1 MARLRA
7 VLLKN
12 ESRPLS
18 LSKPNQQQT
27 APWITSVAMPARI
40 ATRIDHSVVNSD
52 GFGFAI
58 NFLRE
63 GNWVIMKTIRIMTLT
78 VTVAAL
84 FTTVV
89 MVSAAS
95 PTEGG
100 EQFDAGATY
109 KSKCV
114 ACHGQKAEKKFD
126 ASLPDQQLID
136 IVMKGKK
143 PEKPPNMP
151 AYGEKGI
158 TPEQAKALVE
168 HMKQLKSAP

>member
-1 MARLRA
+1 
-7 VLLKN
+7 
-12 ESRPLS
+12 
-18 LSKPNQQQT
+18 
-27 APWITSVAMPARI
+27 
-40 ATRIDHSVVNSD
+40 
-52 GFGFAI
+52 
-58 NFLRE
+58 
-63 GNWVIMKTIRIMTLT
+63 MKTIRIMTLT

-84 FTTVV
+84 FTAVV

-100 EQFDAGATY
+100 EQFDAGATF

-126 ASLPDQQLID
+126 ANLPDQQLVD

-151 AYGEKGI
+151 AYGEKGV

>member
-1 MARLRA
+1 
-7 VLLKN
+7 
-12 ESRPLS
+12 
-18 LSKPNQQQT
+18 
-27 APWITSVAMPARI
+27 
-40 ATRIDHSVVNSD
+40 
-52 GFGFAI
+52 
-58 NFLRE
+58 
-63 GNWVIMKTIRIMTLT
+63 MKTIRIMTLT
-78 VTVAAL
+78 VAAL
-84 FTTVV
+84 FTAVV
-89 MVSAAS
+89 MVSGAS

-126 ASLPDQQLID
+126 ASLPDQQLVD

-151 AYGEKGI
+151 AYGEKGV

>member
-1 MARLRA
+1 MF
-7 VLLKN
+7 
-12 ESRPLS
+12 
-18 LSKPNQQQT
+18 T
-27 APWITSVAMPARI
+27 A
-40 ATRIDHSVVNSD
+40 
-52 GFGFAI
+52 
-58 NFLRE
+58 
-63 GNWVIMKTIRIMTLT
+63 
-78 VTVAAL
+78 
-84 FTTVV
+84 VV

-126 ASLPDQQLID
+126 ASLPDQQLVD

-151 AYGEKGI
+151 AYGEKGV
-158 TPEQAKALVE
+158 TPEQAKALVD
-168 HMKQLKSAP
+168 HMKQLNCAP